1 MTEGDEGDEDGA
13 ESEGEQAGQ
22 SGMQGQGRSWK
33 GGGSGEGMTPEEL
46 AELLFK
52 SLISADAGLMNVVA
66 RNAVDRYA
74 GMEPGRPVGGTYYL
88 YRTLRNLDLDAVLE
102 RLMGQAQAGAAGG
115 SLTELEERL
124 AADEF
129 KARIEKFRRAVETE
143 IRRRLVEDRGAEAL
157 ARSVRK
163 PLPEDIDVMHAT
175 REELAMLHRVLQP
188 LSRKLAVRL
197 ARKRRHGRKGPLD
210 FRATMR
216 RSLSTGGVPIEPR
229 FRHPR
234 PAKPEIFVVADI
246 SGSVASFAR
255 FTLHLVYAISSQFSK
270 VRSFVFVDGIDEVTR
285 FFEGVVDPA
294 EAVARINTEA
304 DVIWVDGHS
313 DYGHALERVP
323 PALGRPGDVALERHG
338 ARGRPQQLPRLGFV
352 GARGPPGQGAP
363 RLLAQPRAHATTGG
377 RATPSWAST
386 PPTATTWWS
395 AGHSGSSSISSGTWR
410 ERRASRRARA
420 GTPRGVLRIFPP
432 AEGASRIVLVRH
444 GEAQCNLDHVV
455 GGLKG
460 CTGLT
465 DLGRRQVAV
474 LADRLYES
482 GELRDATAL
491 YSSVLPACGGDRGA
505 AAAGG
510 RARDPRRSGRSS
522 SAATCASCTRASATA
537 CPGRRWS
544 RRSGCPTGTA
554 TRASPSRRG
563 ARAGPSSSC
572 GPPTRCVRSWAGIR
586 GSWWSPPC
594 TPA

>member
-1 MTEGDEGDEDGA
+1 MLDLLSGFVTELRRSGLPVSLTEHLDAAEAVKHIPLEDREALKYALAATLVKSSAHWRAFETAFEVFFAVRTGRADAGTEGDEGAEESG
-13 ESEGEQAGQ
+13 ESEGDQQAQ

-313 DYGHALERVP
+313 DYGHALTEFHRRWGDQVTSRSSIMV
-323 PALGRPGDVALERHG
+323 LGDARNNYHASGSWVLEDLQAKARHVYWLNPEPRDYWGSGDSIVGEYAAHCDDVVECRTLRQLEH
-338 ARGRPQQLPRLGFV
+338 FV
-352 GARGPPGQGAP
+352 GN
-363 RLLAQPRAHATTGG
+363 LA
-377 RATPSWAST
+377 
-386 PPTATTWWS
+386 
-395 AGHSGSSSISSGTWR
+395 
-410 ERRASRRARA
+410 
-420 GTPRGVLRIFPP
+420 
-432 AEGASRIVLVRH
+432 
-444 GEAQCNLDHVV
+444 
-455 GGLKG
+455 
-460 CTGLT
+460 
-465 DLGRRQVAV
+465 
-474 LADRLYES
+474 
-482 GELRDATAL
+482 
-491 YSSVLPACGGDRGA
+491 
-505 AAAGG
+505 
-510 RARDPRRSGRSS
+510 
-522 SAATCASCTRASATA
+522 
-537 CPGRRWS
+537 
-544 RRSGCPTGTA
+544 
-554 TRASPSRRG
+554 
-563 ARAGPSSSC
+563 
-572 GPPTRCVRSWAGIR
+572 
-586 GSWWSPPC
+586 
-594 TPA
+594 

>member
-1 MTEGDEGDEDGA
+1 MLDLLSGFVTELRRAGLPVSLTEHLDAAEAVKHIPLEDREGLKYALAATLVKSSSHWRAFETAFEVFFAVRTGSA
-13 ESEGEQAGQ
+13 AASEGEAGEGEFEEDAEGEQ
-22 SGMQGQGRSWK
+22 SGQGGPRGQGRAWK
-33 GGGSGEGMTPEEL
+33 GGGAGEGMTPEEL

-52 SLISADAGLMNVVA
+52 SLISADAAMMNVVA

-102 RLMGQAQAGAAGG
+102 RLMAQAQAGAAGG
-115 SLTELEERL
+115 GLTELEERL

-129 KARIEKFRRAVETE
+129 KLRIEKFRRAVETE

-175 REELAMLHRVLQP
+175 REELAVLHRVLQP

-216 RSLSTGGVPIEPR
+216 RSLSTGGVPVEPR

-234 PAKPEIFVVADI
+234 PAKPEIFVIADI

-313 DYGHALERVP
+313 DYGHALTEFHR
-323 PALGRPGDVALERHG
+323 RWGDQV
-338 ARGRPQQLPRLGFV
+338 
-352 GARGPPGQGAP
+352 
-363 RLLAQPRAHATTGG
+363 T
-377 RATPSWAST
+377 
-386 PPTATTWWS
+386 
-395 AGHSGSSSISSGTWR
+395 
-410 ERRASRRARA
+410 SR
-420 GTPRGVLRIFPP
+420 
-432 AEGASRIVLVRH
+432 
-444 GEAQCNLDHVV
+444 
-455 GGLKG
+455 
-460 CTGLT
+460 
-465 DLGRRQVAV
+465 
-474 LADRLYES
+474 
-482 GELRDATAL
+482 
-491 YSSVLPACGGDRGA
+491 SSVLILGDARNNYHA
-505 AAAGG
+505 SQSWVLQDLQE
-510 RARDPRRSGRSS
+510 RARHVFWLNPEPRDYWGSGDSIV
-522 SAATCASCTRASATA
+522 
-537 CPGRRWS
+537 GEY
-544 RRSGCPTGTA
+544 
-554 TRASPSRRG
+554 G
-563 ARAGPSSSC
+563 AHCDDVVECRTLRQLEHFVGNLA
-572 GPPTRCVRSWAGIR
+572 
-586 GSWWSPPC
+586 
-594 TPA
+594 